1 MRISGAHDEQ
11 ALAGKVLS
19 EIYEIVKQ
27 GHPIYPSDVEYS
39 VRILRADG
47 NVDLKDIFLDTIYVS
62 AHKRVIAPK
71 SVNQKRY
78 IDAIR
83 THDIVFGIGPAG
95 TGKTYLAM
103 AMALAALMKN
113 QVTRMVLCRPAVEA
127 GERLGFLPGDL
138 AEKVNP
144 YLRPLYDALHD
155 MVDFDRARR
164 MLERGTIEVA
174 PLAFMRGRTLNDSF
188 IILDEAQ
195 NTTSEQMKMFLTR
208 LGYNS
213 KAVITGDVTQIDL
226 PSGKLSGL
234 KEASIVL
241 GNTPGI
247 SFVCFNDRDVVRH
260 RLVQAVIKAYES
272 FNVEGPARRLPTT
285 DGKPSRNRNA
295 WRSSSDAR
303 RPRTRLRARTS
314 RRRAPADGARR
325 GCGVRAVDVIAD
337 DEFVRCAQPRFSW
350 QGSADRRFLVLAA
363 RGSASRTRVR
373 RRQRLP
379 AGAGSGDVAGRRR
392 DFGGH
397 GAPPGAAARRHAGGS
412 DAQAAGA
419 WIAASAGLRS

>member
-1 MRISGAHDEQ
+1 MARSPGDRVTKAAPQETAAIQSPATEDSLELHFDDPRLFTDLLGQHDAHVRTIEQALGVRVGVSGTSLRISGAHDAQ
-11 ALAGKVLS
+11 ALAGKVLGDL
-19 EIYEIVKQ
+19 YDLLKN
-27 GHPIYPSDVEYS
+27 GYPIYPSDVEYAI
-39 VRILRADG
+39 RILRGDRNAE
-47 NVDLKDIFLDTIYVS
+47 LKDIFLDTVYVS
-62 AHKRVIAPK
+62 AHKRVISPK
-71 SVNQKRY
+71 SVNQKVY

-83 THDIVFGIGPAG
+83 SHDIVFGIGPAG

-213 KAVITGDVTQIDL
+213 KAVITGDITQIDL

-234 KEASIVL
+234 KEARIVL
-241 GNTPGI
+241 GNTTGI
-247 SFVCFNDRDVVRH
+247 RFVHFTDTDVVRH
-260 RLVQAVIKAYES
+260 RLVQSIINAYES
-272 FNVEGPARRLPTT
+272 FSAE
-285 DGKPSRNRNA
+285 
-295 WRSSSDAR
+295 
-303 RPRTRLRARTS
+303 RPI
-314 RRRAPADGARR
+314 AP
-325 GCGVRAVDVIAD
+325 
-337 DEFVRCAQPRFSW
+337 
-350 QGSADRRFLVLAA
+350 SAD
-363 RGSASRTRVR
+363 T
-373 RRQRLP
+373 
-379 AGAGSGDVAGRRR
+379 
-392 DFGGH
+392 GGNH
-397 GAPPGAAARRHAGGS
+397 RN
-412 DAQAAGA
+412 
-419 WIAASAGLRS
+419 